1 MENNIK
7 KGLKPEQKQQLKKY
21 AVFAMMFLVFGGSM
35 WLIFKPDKNDKVTQR
50 RFRVEHRIANATG
63 K

>member
-21 AVFAMMFLVFGGSM
+21 AVFALMFLVFGGSM
-35 WLIFKPDKNDKVTQR
+35 WLIFKPDKNDKVTQW
-50 RFRVEHRIANATG
+50 RFRVEYRIAHATG